1 MDWTDAVMIT
11 ANVSKGEEEV
21 RVVTV
26 VTADSALLILL
37 AWWSL
42 GWGRGRNWRG
52 RAVRVG
58 PATGPHFRF
67 HEKWI

>member
-1 MDWTDAVMIT
+1 MAAISPAAMDWTDAVMIT

-37 AWWSL
+37 A
-42 GWGRGRNWRG
+42 
-52 RAVRVG
+52 
-58 PATGPHFRF
+58 
-67 HEKWI
+67 